1 MAAQA
6 PVETIKLAGNSCAV
20 SSSRE
25 QTFAPGPTDEE
36 TFSQEAP
43 ETLTPQEKDEKRG
56 IMRRISKYK
65 ALFGTECADLD
76 LDPRSLD
83 ALVLEDLRDRARD
96 TEYLVSTRRSAAA
109 ARGMFLG
116 ALATGEV
123 VGPII
128 GLNLTNLAMFAS
140 RSEELLLC
148 VDECAIK
155 YDTMVAVDPAVR
167 LALAVCNLAIAVNDR
182 NSREVEK
189 PPQDNVSGSA
199 NVSATPLN

>member
-1 MAAQA
+1 MADS
-6 PVETIKLAGNSCAV
+6 VETIKLVGNSCAV

-25 QTFAPGPTDEE
+25 QTFAPSLIDEE

-56 IMRRISKYK
+56 ILRRISKYK
-65 ALFGTECADLD
+65 ALFSAETADLD
-76 LDPRSLD
+76 LDPRSLN
-83 ALVLEDLRDRARD
+83 ALNLEDLRERARD
-96 TEYLVSTRRSAAA
+96 TEFLVSTRRSAAA

-167 LALAVCNLAIAVNDR
+167 LCLSVCQLCLVVSEH
-182 NSREVEK
+182 NSREAAKINVAD
-189 PPQDNVSGSA
+189 PPISV
-199 NVSATPLN
+199 AT